1 MHTVRFTREAVTFLV
16 CQLLVGLIAAWAL
29 LSAVPVA
36 AQDIAP
42 TLREVRAAYPTP
54 MSKAQL
60 SEMLNRAISQHPGW
74 AFLRKDSGN
83 NCPTPY
89 PGISVSCDWIVH
101 AGTRWGYDVLRDQ
114 EGAAVIVESG
124 GEAIAAGAEL
134 VYPWPAGGT
143 SPVPQPPAKPPE
155 GVPGVVPIDYERLSR
170 TIREEAVRVVLEQMQ
185 ADRQAWEAQAASVIQ
200 RLDAMT
206 EQVRRHDEEPSWL
219 TRRLKDAKT
228 YVAIAGVLGGYFAKG
243 ATK

>member
-1 MHTVRFTREAVTFLV
+1 M
-16 CQLLVGLIAAWAL
+16 
-29 LSAVPVA
+29 
-36 AQDIAP
+36 
-42 TLREVRAAYPTP
+42 
-54 MSKAQL
+54 
-60 SEMLNRAISQHPGW
+60 
-74 AFLRKDSGN
+74 
-83 NCPTPY
+83 
-89 PGISVSCDWIVH
+89 
-101 AGTRWGYDVLRDQ
+101 
-114 EGAAVIVESG
+114 
-124 GEAIAAGAEL
+124 
-134 VYPWPAGGT
+134 
-143 SPVPQPPAKPPE
+143 
-155 GVPGVVPIDYERLSR
+155 PGVVPIDYERLSR

>member
-16 CQLLVGLIAAWAL
+16 CQLLVGLVAAWAL
-29 LSAVPVA
+29 LSAVPAA

-74 AFLRKDSGN
+74 AFLRKDGGN

-89 PGISVSCDWIVH
+89 PGISVSCDWVVH

-124 GEAIAAGAEL
+124 GAAIAAGAEL
-134 VYPWPAGGT
+134 VYPWPAGGS

-155 GVPGVVPIDYERLSR
+155 GMPGVVPIDYERLSR

-185 ADRQAWEAQAASVIQ
+185 ADRQAWEAQTAALVQ
-200 RLDAMT
+200 QLDALAA
-206 EQVRRHDEEPSWL
+206 QLRQHDEHPSWA
-219 TRRLKDAKT
+219 AKVFGNR
-228 YVAIAGVLGGYFAKG
+228 YVQLGLASFGAWLGSQQAK
-243 ATK
+243 